1 MLFSLAAEYT
11 PEADILK
18 AQVVVAAYTP
28 KAGVPQMVVPQM
40 QVVAAWVDNPAISP
54 VPVMMAV
61 RVQELAAGVVTPPVY
76 RKTCK
81 TTPLRRFCCHNNN
94 KT

>member
-28 KAGVPQMVVPQM
+28 KAGVPQVVVPQM
-40 QVVAAWVDNPAISP
+40 QVVA
-54 VPVMMAV
+54 
-61 RVQELAAGVVTPPVY
+61 VV
-76 RKTCK
+76 
-81 TTPLRRFCCHNNN
+81 
-94 KT
+94 